1 MQNPEN
7 KPSTIP
13 YPYIAT
19 LEDHLKRNKTL
30 NNVLFNILDK
40 QTNPFS
46 FVMDLFYNSHQKY
59 PKKGKPEEEKEHVKY
74 VASRLLSEKR
84 FMAGYHLISALNLES
99 EIPLESCVFPLF
111 FLGHDS
117 CVKAYLNK
125 TPHLQS
131 HFIRTLDNL
140 SKNGFVLR
148 EFVDSL
154 GIESVKPKGMIIDTK
169 WVLKR
174 FPSLIEYFN
183 INIKGWAE
191 LVKTPPQ
198 SVELGI
204 SESIDYE
211 PWEEMMFDTVKD
223 HLGVQKA
230 LLVKLININEFAV
243 AFRFAELFR
252 MNKND
257 WPDIMKTVPYPGPI
271 FPIVKTNPI
280 PDNYIDYLA
289 LRLNRSDV
297 HLVDTPEKLI
307 EAVDDIS
314 ENYNMVGLDCEWKP
328 SLGIFKEKAALCQL
342 AVWDSVYL
350 FDILALKE
358 YQSKQI
364 WEYLLRKI
372 FYNEEITKL
381 EIENWHP
388 SLGDDQKGLSQLC
401 KTVLGRPLDKAEQF
415 SNWEKR
421 PLRERQIFY
430 AGSDLSDDPENNLKS
445 QAPRS
450 QKNKISNRSI
460 RYSKKMRQ
468 EKPSL
473 LETSNRF
480 DALSND
486 DADAD
491 MVVQDHN
498 VQTDNGSTSQ
508 VSDNTDQNNKKSYVP
523 PIFIDEPK
531 NSAGLLS
538 KFCEITKTKIMGRFL
553 PNNRLKVFPPN
564 ADAHRAIQRQIVND
578 KLQAH
583 TFELSDEKKLKV
595 VIRGLPAD
603 HPIDDILHEINQLGL
618 NPELCYLKVTVE
630 PLRRKQTPA
639 QCYNC
644 QEFFHHSRLC
654 TRKAR
659 CLKCGDSHPTNC
671 CTKPKD
677 TPAKCCLCGGPHTAN
692 YSQCPKNPA
701 FRRTFQAAPSD
712 GWNNPSAL
720 AKVKENFPTNPPVPN
735 TKSPIVQPQMEQPQ
749 VNNQPI
755 TVNQIT
761 NLMNN
766 FLSQMSALLKFT
778 QRSPHYPSQHLSPS
792 SWQINTSELQ
802 RVINLNTKSIVVG
815 DFNAKHP
822 SWSAGRSNN
831 NGAIIHNFIASNNL
845 ILIAPLE
852 PTHFPINA
860 PSSSTLDF
868 GIMRNIASGTATSI
882 NELSSDHNPVL
893 FEIDIN
899 VNLSAIPKTI
909 KTTNWSVFS
918 AIIKNSIPGN
928 PILETTQDIDD
939 AISKFTASVTTAL
952 NQAST
957 AKNIKGPPRKLP
969 PEIVN
974 KIKLKNRWRKFY

>member
-40 QTNPFS
+40 QTNQFS

-59 PKKGKPEEEKEHVKY
+59 PKKGKPGKLPIAILESFKDWCKSRNISNLPTKRQKIEALNKVLLFSSANCIKLVCEIFHLEEEKEHVKY

-183 INIKGWAE
+183 INIKDCPNLYHTRVGGAMAYLFRRMYYE
-191 LVKTPPQ
+191 
-198 SVELGI
+198 
-204 SESIDYE
+204 ESIDYE

-381 EIENWHP
+381 GYGGINDLKVLIETIGYEKESKQDYRSVVDLLAFFKKLKTHYPEISEEIENWHP

-430 AGSDLSDDPENNLKS
+430 AALDAYCLLMIYEKIYPVLKKHGLDLNKVLQTKQTPFK
-445 QAPRS
+445 A
-450 QKNKISNRSI
+450 QKPKAVVQ
-460 RYSKKMRQ
+460 SK
-468 EKPSL
+468 
-473 LETSNRF
+473 
-480 DALSND
+480 LSNEPLAIKDFKVVVDTTVGGVTKYLRLLGADVVTLNEGD
-486 DADAD
+486 DHMRA
-491 MVVQDHN
+491 VQIAQCERR
-498 VQTDNGSTSQ
+498 VIITAGAAY
-508 VSDNTDQNNKKSYVP
+508 KKLSGYVP
-523 PIFIDEPK
+523 PGMCFCVDNLLMAKQQVSQILDYYKVECQDSDIFSRCTEESDDDTVP
-531 NSAGLLS
+531 G
-538 KFCEITKTKIMGRFL
+538 
-553 PNNRLKVFPPN
+553 
-564 ADAHRAIQRQIVND
+564 D
-578 KLQAH
+578 K
-583 TFELSDEKKLKV
+583 D
-595 VIRGLPAD
+595 
-603 HPIDDILHEINQLGL
+603 
-618 NPELCYLKVTVE
+618 
-630 PLRRKQTPA
+630 
-639 QCYNC
+639 
-644 QEFFHHSRLC
+644 
-654 TRKAR
+654 
-659 CLKCGDSHPTNC
+659 
-671 CTKPKD
+671 
-677 TPAKCCLCGGPHTAN
+677 
-692 YSQCPKNPA
+692 
-701 FRRTFQAAPSD
+701 
-712 GWNNPSAL
+712 
-720 AKVKENFPTNPPVPN
+720 
-735 TKSPIVQPQMEQPQ
+735 
-749 VNNQPI
+749 
-755 TVNQIT
+755 
-761 NLMNN
+761 
-766 FLSQMSALLKFT
+766 
-778 QRSPHYPSQHLSPS
+778 
-792 SWQINTSELQ
+792 
-802 RVINLNTKSIVVG
+802 
-815 DFNAKHP
+815 
-822 SWSAGRSNN
+822 
-831 NGAIIHNFIASNNL
+831 
-845 ILIAPLE
+845 
-852 PTHFPINA
+852 
-860 PSSSTLDF
+860 
-868 GIMRNIASGTATSI
+868 
-882 NELSSDHNPVL
+882 
-893 FEIDIN
+893 
-899 VNLSAIPKTI
+899 KTI
-909 KTTNWSVFS
+909 NDIPVTNEDGHQISGSSVQKSFLQFEVADS
-918 AIIKNSIPGN
+918 EDEDDLDSI
-928 PILETTQDIDD
+928 
-939 AISKFTASVTTAL
+939 
-952 NQAST
+952 
-957 AKNIKGPPRKLP
+957 
-969 PEIVN
+969 
-974 KIKLKNRWRKFY
+974 YY